1 MRLHVTISEQGSNE
15 IISRIEQD
23 ELDAAIVLLTDNN
36 KHKNIKAIKIMESA
50 VVAVF
55 PSTHQLAKKRYIMIK
70 DLQDEKL
77 IIPTGNFNLQRIIL
91 NRMEEMGIRYKKF
104 FSCSQIETCFVLVSK
119 GLGISFCSEAM
130 IKNSKYE
137 NIAYVPMKEIENRKI
152 YLVYSKNLEYH
163 PALDKFVKF
172 VENYYLGF
180 SRSIAIIKSQ
190 SAYSSP
196 RI

>member
-1 MRLHVTISEQGSNE
+1 
-15 IISRIEQD
+15 
-23 ELDAAIVLLTDNN
+23 
-36 KHKNIKAIKIMESA
+36 
-50 VVAVF
+50 
-55 PSTHQLAKKRYIMIK
+55 
-70 DLQDEKL
+70 
-77 IIPTGNFNLQRIIL
+77 
-91 NRMEEMGIRYKKF
+91 
-104 FSCSQIETCFVLVSK
+104 
-119 GLGISFCSEAM
+119 M